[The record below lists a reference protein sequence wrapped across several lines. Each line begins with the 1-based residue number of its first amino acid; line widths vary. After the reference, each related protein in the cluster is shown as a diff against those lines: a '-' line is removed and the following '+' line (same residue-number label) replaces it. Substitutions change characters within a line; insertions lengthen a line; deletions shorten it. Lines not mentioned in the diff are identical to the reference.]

1 MIAGQR
7 AQACDGG
14 KCHPITI
21 MAEPQMAADGSWC
34 VLVMF
39 DSRPGYLSSLQLPF
53 LRLKDPDAAPPAAQ
67 PAEPVA
73 CKLVPV
79 EPTEAMIDAYW
90 RSVETYEPPKAYDY
104 AHKAKHR
111 WDAMLAAAPHPS
123 QPAEPQRVETKPL
136 SEWATQEL
144 QREANRLQQALILR
158 VCGDPTKGVGL
169 GIPAPTGSASEVG

>member
-14 KCHPITI
+14 KCEPITI

-67 PAEPVA
+67 PAEPAMVKLLALLRGLEAGPELAVLSAEQLQRIGAAVA
-73 CKLVPV
+73 DQAR
-79 EPTEAMIDAYW
+79 EAL
-90 RSVETYEPPKAYDY
+90 S
-104 AHKAKHR
+104 
-111 WDAMLAAAPHPS
+111 APHPS
-123 QPAEPQRVETKPL
+123 QPAEPQRVGLTTDQITAIGRRAL
-136 SEWATQEL
+136 ATRLGTWSEHLYIA
-144 QREANRLQQALILR
+144 RAIEAAH
-158 VCGDPTKGVGL
+158 
-169 GIPAPTGSASEVG
+169 GIPAPEAG